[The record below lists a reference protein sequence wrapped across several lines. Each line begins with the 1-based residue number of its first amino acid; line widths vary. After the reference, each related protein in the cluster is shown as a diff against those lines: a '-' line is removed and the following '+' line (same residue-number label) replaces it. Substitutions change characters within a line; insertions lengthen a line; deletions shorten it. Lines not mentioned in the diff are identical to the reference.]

1 MDKELQGFIQ
11 LQNKVRNGFAIIKDN
26 KDKAMEI
33 IDEMVEEANELSLK
47 RFLDEMTEQ
56 IIENDE
62 DNDFINGARYMLAI
76 IRNKL

>member
-11 LQNKVRNGFAIIKDN
+11 LQNKVRNGFAIKDN

-33 IDEMVEEANELSLK
+33 KDDMVEEANELSLK

>member
-11 LQNKVRNGFAIIKDN
+11 LQNEVRNGFAIKDN
-26 KDKAMEI
+26 TDKSMET
-33 IDEMVEEANELSLK
+33 IDEMVEEANQLSLK
-47 RFLDEMTEQ
+47 QFLDDLTKQ

-62 DNDFINGARYMLAI
+62 DNEFINGARYMLAI